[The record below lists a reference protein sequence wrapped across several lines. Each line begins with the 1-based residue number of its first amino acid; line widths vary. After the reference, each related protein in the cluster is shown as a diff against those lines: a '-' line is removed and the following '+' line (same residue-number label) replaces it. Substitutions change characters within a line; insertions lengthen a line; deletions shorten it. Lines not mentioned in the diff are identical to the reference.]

1 MILKEHRFVSLLEQE
16 NSEVLKLE
24 KITVFGAGS
33 WGTALAIVLA
43 ENGHDTLLWTHRE
56 NQANEINEQH
66 TNVKYLPNITLPQ
79 NLKATSSMKEAVD
92 HSSIFVMAIPTKAIR
107 EVCDSIQTVLNKKVL
122 LTHVSKGIEP
132 NTLLR
137 ISEILTEELPSQYI
151 EDIVVL
157 SGPSH
162 AEEVVL
168 HHPTTITAASSNL
181 KSAEIMQDI
190 FMNQYFRVYSSDD
203 VIGVEIGGALKNVI
217 ALAAGISDGL
227 KYGDNAKAALI
238 TRGLAEITRLGV
250 KMGGNPF
257 TFAGLTG
264 MGDLIVTCTSV
275 HSRNW
280 RAGNMLGKGKDLETV
295 LNEMGMVVE
304 GVRTTKAAYQLAKK
318 YNVSMPITEALYDVL
333 FNNKN
338 PKEAVD
344 SLMLRMKKR
353 EIDIY

>member
-1 MILKEHRFVSLLEQE
+1 ME
-16 NSEVLKLE
+16 N
-24 KITVFGAGS
+24 ITVFGAGS

-43 ENGHDTLLWTHRE
+43 ENGHNTLLWTHRKD
-56 NQANEINEQH
+56 QADEINNYH
-66 TNVKYLPNITLPQ
+66 TNAKYLPNILLPK
-79 NLKATSSMKEAVD
+79 NLKATSSMEEAIKY
-92 HSSIFVMAIPTKAIR
+92 SSIFVMATPTKAIR
-107 EVCDSIQTVLNKKVL
+107 EVCDNMLQYLNKKIL
-122 LTHVSKGIEP
+122 LIHVSKGIEP
-132 NTLLR
+132 DTLLR
-137 ISEILTEELPSQYI
+137 VSEILEEKLTSQFI
-151 EDIVVL
+151 KDLVVL

-181 KSAEIMQDI
+181 EAAEIAQDI
-190 FMNQYFRVYSSDD
+190 FMNQYFRVYTSDD

-227 KYGDNAKAALI
+227 NYGDNAKAALI
-238 TRGLAEITRLGV
+238 TRGLTEITRLGV

-257 TFAGLTG
+257 TFSGLTG

-280 RAGNMLGKGKDLETV
+280 RAGNMLGKGNDLETV

-304 GVRTTKAAYQLAKK
+304 GVRTTKAAHQLAKK
-318 YNVSMPITEALYDVL
+318 YEVSMPITEALYNVL
-333 FNNKN
+333 FKNKN

-344 SLMLRMKKR
+344 ELMIRMKKR